1 MLLAV
6 DKPKWITSYDVIRKL
21 KYHFPKKTKIGHSGT
36 LDPMATGLLLIWVG
50 KDTKRLAEL
59 QGLGKSY
66 ETTIDFAQD
75 TDTWDADF
83 REKHEQFAVEK
94 QWDAL
99 WIIKNT
105 NFVWAPSQNEI
116 QSVLEKLVPQCELP
130 LTPFSAKKK
139 WGKKLYEL
147 ARAGE
152 EVKINKTMETASY
165 QIISYNFPELELVLE
180 VGSGTYIRSI
190 GHWIGLQFGLW
201 GILTSLRRTSIG
213 EFSMEKMDMK
223 ALGDTELLC
232 YEI

>member
-21 KYHFPKKTKIGHSGT
+21 KYHFPRKTKIGHSWT
-36 LDPMATGLLLIWVG
+36 LDPIATGLLLIWVG
-50 KDTKRLAEL
+50 KDTKRLYEL

-66 ETTIDFAQD
+66 ETTIDFSQD

-83 REKHEQFAVEK
+83 WEKHEKFSVEK
-94 QWDAL
+94 QWDIL
-99 WIIKNT
+99 WIIKGDT
-105 NFVWAPSQNEI
+105 FVGAPAQSEI
-116 QSVLEKLVPQCELP
+116 TSVLEKLVPQCELP

-139 WGKKLYEL
+139 WWKKLYEL

-152 EVKINKTMETASY
+152 IVKIDKIMETARY
-165 QIISYNFPELELVLE
+165 QIISYNFPELKLILE

-201 GILTSLRRTSIG
+201 GILTSLIRTSIG
-213 EFSMEKMDMK
+213 EFSLEKMDMK
-223 ALGDTELLC
+223 PLGDTELLC
-232 YEI
+232 CEI